1 MFREEF
7 EKVSA
12 SMKEASDG
20 MLSGVFLDGLKEEI
34 WEKVMLFKAQTLR
47 EITEMA
53 QKMEDQNYVLQEV
66 QGFKFDQAEE
76 VQVIKQ
82 LGLDPIITELQTFL
96 NLVTQELV

>member
-1 MFREEF
+1 
-7 EKVSA
+7 
-12 SMKEASDG
+12 
-20 MLSGVFLDGLKEEI
+20 
-34 WEKVMLFKAQTLR
+34 MLFKAQTLR

-96 NLVTQELV
+96 NLVTQEPV